1 MFKKA
6 FTLSEVLVVV
16 GIIGVV
22 AVLTLPTVINSADRN
37 KNITQLRK
45 VQNELQA
52 AFSQAITKYG
62 DSEDWGAYGAQY
74 PNRIFEFL
82 DIKRCGITFPST
94 NYDSNIAS
102 YPKCELKDGTLITS
116 TGNSILVA
124 LDGIDGNVSGES
136 VFGFDIINNS
146 GEIRPF
152 GYESDRNASTNAFII
167 GNDMIFAT
175 NWAIANGN
183 MDYLDCAA
191 SLNWETKL
199 TCK

>member
-16 GIIGVV
+16 AIISVV

-62 DSEDWGAYGAQY
+62 DSEEWGTGYTLNI
-74 PNRIFEFL
+74 NRIFEFL
-82 DIKRCGITFPST
+82 DIKRCGVTFPLSG
-94 NYDSNIAS
+94 YSFS
-102 YPKCELKDGTLITS
+102 GYPVCELKDGTIISTS
-116 TGNSILVA
+116 SIAIYVA
-124 LDGIDGNVSGES
+124 VDGINGNTKGKSI
-136 VFGFDIINNS
+136 FRFNINYNS
-146 GEIRPF
+146 GEILPY
-152 GYESDRNASTNAFII
+152 GYGIDRNASTNAIKLD
-167 GNDMIFAT
+167 NDMIQAT
-175 NWAIANGN
+175 NWAVVNGN
-183 MDYLDCAA
+183 MDYLDCAS

>member
-16 GIIGVV
+16 GIIGIV
-22 AVLTLPTVINSADRN
+22 AALTLPTVMNSADRN

-45 VQNELQA
+45 VHNEIQA
-52 AFSQAITKYG
+52 AFSQAILKYG
-62 DSEDWGAYGAQY
+62 DSAEWGAYSIQY

-94 NYDSNIAS
+94 SYDSNING

-124 LDGIDGNVSGES
+124 LDGISNNVTGES
-136 VFGFDIINNS
+136 VFGFNIFNNL

-175 NWAIANGN
+175 NWAIVNGN

>member
-62 DSEDWGAYGAQY
+62 DSEDWGIGYGQNA
-74 PNRIFEFL
+74 NRILEFI
-82 DIKRCGITFPST
+82 DIKRCGVTFPLSEY
-94 NYDSNIAS
+94 NFSG
-102 YPKCELKDGTLITS
+102 YPVCELKDGTIIS
-116 TGNSILVA
+116 TNGLAFLVA
-124 LDGIDGNVSGES
+124 VDGINGDTKGES
-136 VFGFDIINNS
+136 VFGFNIYYNS
-146 GEIRPF
+146 GEILPF
-152 GYESDRNASTNAFII
+152 GYGSDRNASTNAINL
-167 GNDMIFAT
+167 GSDMTTAT